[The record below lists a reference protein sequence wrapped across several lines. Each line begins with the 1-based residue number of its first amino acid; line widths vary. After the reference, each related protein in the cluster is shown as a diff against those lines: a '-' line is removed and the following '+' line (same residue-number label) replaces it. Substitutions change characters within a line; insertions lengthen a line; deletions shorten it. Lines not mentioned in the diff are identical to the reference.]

1 MLRAVGPGAAGS
13 AICSRAVPLGAWR
26 SDRWPGSQ
34 RRASLVA
41 ASLVA
46 ASLPVTS
53 LLSGKPAGN
62 KQARDKPA
70 GGKQAPGTSA
80 GAASAYPGQR
90 FGLPQS
96 GPRSVAGVARRL
108 GSLMIDWVMAA
119 LIALAVLGDK
129 NQASVQYLTLAIFAG
144 QIWLLTALTGFTV
157 GKRLLGMRVARL
169 DGQPVGFYRSL
180 IRTVLFLLVVPPLVL
195 DADLRGLHDKA
206 AGTIVIRV

>member
-1 MLRAVGPGAAGS
+1 MFAGGTFGCVAERQVAGKPAAGKP
-13 AICSRAVPLGAWR
+13 AGNKPA
-26 SDRWPGSQ
+26 GS
-34 RRASLVA
+34 
-41 ASLVA
+41 
-46 ASLPVTS
+46 
-53 LLSGKPAGN
+53 KPAGN

-70 GGKQAPGTSA
+70 PDKPTGGTQAPGASA
-80 GAASAYPGQR
+80 GGASAYPGQR

-144 QIWLLTALTGFTV
+144 EIWLLTALTGFTV

-169 DGQPVGFYRSL
+169 DGQPVGFSRSL
-180 IRTVLFLLVVPPLVL
+180 IRTVLFLLVVPALVL

-206 AGTIVIRV
+206 AGTVVIRV